1 MDKLQALAEL
11 CFMLLASGSPLD
23 GKDVTISAY
32 GISLFVPASHYAEKA
47 DELCSLQNFE
57 FAADI
62 AAFDNAMTETP
73 KMAME

>member
-11 CFMLLASGSPLD
+11 CFMLLAAGSPLD

-32 GISLFVPASHYAEKA
+32 GINLFVPASRYVEKT

-62 AAFDNAMTETP
+62 AAMDEI
-73 KMAME
+73 MAAPSVAQE